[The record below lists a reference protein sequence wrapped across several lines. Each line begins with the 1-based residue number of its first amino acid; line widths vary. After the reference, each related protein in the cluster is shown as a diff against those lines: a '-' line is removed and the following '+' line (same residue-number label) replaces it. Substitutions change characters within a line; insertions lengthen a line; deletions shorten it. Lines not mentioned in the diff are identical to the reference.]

1 MKNNMKRLEKKHP
14 LAIRWLHWINFPL
27 LTVMIWSG
35 ILIYWANAIYGVKIF
50 GYELFHFFPPWFYD
64 KLGIPFRLAEG
75 IQIHFF
81 FMWLFAI
88 NGVIYFLYLVFS
100 GEWRTMLPVP
110 GSFKRALLVT
120 LHDLHIV
127 KKLPPQGK
135 YNDAQRI
142 AYTGVLLMGAGS
154 LITGLAIYKPLQLS
168 WLTSLLGGY
177 PWARW
182 EHFWLMILFVLFFVV
197 HVVQVILAGWGN
209 FRSMV
214 NGYEAV
220 DAETKIP
227 ESALNEKGGA
237 TV

>member
-1 MKNNMKRLEKKHP
+1 MKRLEKKHP

-50 GYELFHFFPPWFYD
+50 GYELFHFFPPWFYE

-75 IQIHFF
+75 IANTF
-81 FMWLFAI
+81 
-88 NGVIYFLYLVFS
+88 FLYVAVCGKRRNLFFLS
-100 GEWRTMLPVP
+100 R
-110 GSFKRALLVT
+110 SFRANGARCCRFRVRLNAPLLVT

-168 WLTSLLGGY
+168 LADFVF
-177 PWARW
+177 WAVTTGR
-182 EHFWLMILFVLFFVV
+182 V
-197 HVVQVILAGWGN
+197 GN
-209 FRSMV
+209 IS
-214 NGYEAV
+214 G
-220 DAETKIP
+220 
-227 ESALNEKGGA
+227 
-237 TV
+237 